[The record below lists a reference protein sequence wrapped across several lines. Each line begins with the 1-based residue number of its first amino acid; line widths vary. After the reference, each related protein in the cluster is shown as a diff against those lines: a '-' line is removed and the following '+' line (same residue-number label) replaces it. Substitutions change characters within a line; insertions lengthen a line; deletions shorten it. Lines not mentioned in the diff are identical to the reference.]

1 MKIGNT
7 DLNKIIE
14 HMDEAMWMLKNKNE
28 PKASANEKMDVEM
41 AKAMANL
48 GKVAVE
54 GYKVKA
60 QALAIMSKADNP
72 ATTKQLL
79 LDSGIANDES
89 K

>member
-1 MKIGNT
+1 MKNSST

-14 HMDEAMWMLKNKNE
+14 HIDETIWMLKNNRDA
-28 PKASANEKMDVEM
+28 KASENEKIDIET
-41 AKAMANL
+41 AREIANL
-48 GKVAVE
+48 AKVAVE

-60 QALAIMSKADNP
+60 QSLGIMAKAENP

-79 LDSGIANDES
+79 IESGIANDES